1 MSWWIGQKYKA
12 VGQRQNAN
20 FPDFIYP
27 YEMHFWFTE
36 EKDITGKIM
45 WDAVTLPNGK
55 SIDAQENGVMGNW
68 TDEGTVSFK
77 SDWCNA
83 DGNVKTINYEGT
95 LGEDHSFTGTYSCE
109 DGAGDGE
116 IIFVLNTE

>member
-1 MSWWIGQKYKA
+1 
-12 VGQRQNAN
+12 
-20 FPDFIYP
+20 
-27 YEMHFWFTE
+27 MHFWFTE

-77 SDWCNA
+77 S
-83 DGNVKTINYEGT
+83 
-95 LGEDHSFTGTYSCE
+95 
-109 DGAGDGE
+109 
-116 IIFVLNTE
+116 